1 MDDVLAIDLIMNRKK
16 YPIIYNASIICLVIL
31 LVTSYIIFVYK
42 YQSYYITK
50 GKITDNKLELLV
62 SSSNLKY
69 INQNNTLKIDNKYYS
84 YKIVSI
90 DDEIY
95 LDNNYNDYQY
105 VYLLVQGL
113 VNIDNYVYEIQI
125 PKENKIIAK
134 YLKEYL

>member
-42 YQSYYITK
+42 YQSYYTTK

-69 INQNNTLKIDNKYYS
+69 INQNNILKIDNKYYS